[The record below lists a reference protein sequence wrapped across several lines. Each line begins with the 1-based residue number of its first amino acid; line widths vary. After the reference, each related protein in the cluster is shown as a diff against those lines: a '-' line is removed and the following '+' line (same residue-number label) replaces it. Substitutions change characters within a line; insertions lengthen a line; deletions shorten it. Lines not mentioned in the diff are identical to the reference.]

1 MKNIYETVREAAE
14 LERFVDAVRAAGLQD
29 LLSGDG
35 PFTVFAPTNEAFGT
49 AGGRFRAV
57 MRNHIVR
64 ARITAADIRQQ
75 GTMQV
80 GTVGG
85 DRIAV
90 AWSPDA
96 GRFTVEDARILQAD
110 IAATN
115 GVIHIVDY
123 LIRPAAVETAA
134 R

>member
-1 MKNIYETVREAAE
+1 MKNIYETAREAAE
-14 LERFVDAVRAAGLQD
+14 LTRFVDAVRAAGLQD
-29 LLSGDG
+29 LLSGEG
-35 PFTVFAPTNEAFGT
+35 PFTVFAPTNEAFGKVS
-49 AGGRFRAV
+49 GRFRPA
-57 MRNHIVR
+57 MQNHVVR
-64 ARITAADIRQQ
+64 ARISTADIRQQ
-75 GTMQV
+75 GTMRI

-85 DRIAV
+85 DAIAV

-96 GRFTVEDARILQAD
+96 GQLTVEDARIIQAD